1 MTTQKELLVTVS
13 NKVFE
18 LILPENTL
26 ILNLSQTEEANR
38 VKMKV
43 EYPSNYG
50 TLRRRKFVLGP
61 VESNLQ
67 PQYQFI
73 GQIGMASFY
82 EELNIGN

>member
-1 MTTQKELLVTVS
+1 MNTQKELIVNVPG
-13 NKVFE
+13 KVFE
-18 LILPENTL
+18 LTLPENTL

-43 EYPSNYG
+43 EYPSNYR

-61 VESNLQ
+61 VKPNHKT
-67 PQYQFI
+67 QYEFI

-82 EELNIGN
+82 EQLNIGN